1 MRKFQRLYTMVGQ
14 PSPTL
19 VWTAAAAGLLIQ
31 FIVFAVIALD
41 FYHGT
46 LRRNSDVAEN
56 IATLIEQ
63 DIGRNIELYDL
74 ALQAVADSVKDP
86 EVMALP
92 PRLRQIA
99 MFDRTTS
106 APGLGAMVV
115 LDKDGAIALDSVQT
129 PPRAGNFADREY
141 FKFQRDTP
149 RPDGFYISRP
159 FQARLQ
165 QGLWSISI
173 SRRLS
178 APDGEFA
185 GIVSGTLKLDF
196 LRQRLE
202 TLALGKGGV
211 VSLFRDDGTVLV
223 QNLPGNPNVGADW
236 SRATLFKHLPGHTA
250 GLYSSDGV
258 MDHVPR
264 LYAFK
269 RVANLPLVVVA
280 GISRGEVL
288 APWWFRTELIAA
300 VFAAMA
306 MSVIVLVAMFNRELR
321 RRIAAER
328 GQAALA
334 RHDSVSQLANRLG
347 FDEAL
352 LSEWRRATRERQ
364 PLSLLMIDA
373 DHFKQFND
381 YYGHPDGDRVLA
393 AIGAAIRTSIRRPG
407 DIAARYGG
415 EEFAVLMPNTGEE
428 GAIQVAE
435 SIRSGVAAMA
445 IPHERNSHGVVTVS
459 VGAAT
464 TTPGRASAAEMLV
477 ETADRALYI
486 AKSSGRNAV
495 RFDGV
500 TAATAEDDAPRL
512 RA

>member
-1 MRKFQRLYTMVGQ
+1 M
-14 PSPTL
+14 PS
-19 VWTAAAAGLLIQ
+19 
-31 FIVFAVIALD
+31 
-41 FYHGT
+41 
-46 LRRNSDVAEN
+46 
-56 IATLIEQ
+56 
-63 DIGRNIELYDL
+63 
-74 ALQAVADSVKDP
+74 
-86 EVMALP
+86 
-92 PRLRQIA
+92 
-99 MFDRTTS
+99 
-106 APGLGAMVV
+106 
-115 LDKDGAIALDSVQT
+115 
-129 PPRAGNFADREY
+129 
-141 FKFQRDTP
+141 
-149 RPDGFYISRP
+149 
-159 FQARLQ
+159 
-165 QGLWSISI
+165 
-173 SRRLS
+173 
-178 APDGEFA
+178 
-185 GIVSGTLKLDF
+185 
-196 LRQRLE
+196 
-202 TLALGKGGV
+202 
-211 VSLFRDDGTVLV
+211 
-223 QNLPGNPNVGADW
+223 
-236 SRATLFKHLPGHTA
+236 
-250 GLYSSDGV
+250 
-258 MDHVPR
+258 
-264 LYAFK
+264 
-269 RVANLPLVVVA
+269 VVVA

-321 RRIAAER
+321 RRVAAER

-334 RHDSVSQLANRLG
+334 RHDSLSQLADRLG

-352 LSEWRRATRERQ
+352 RIEWRRATRERQ

-373 DHFKQFND
+373 DHFKLFNEH
-381 YYGHPDGDRVLA
+381 YGHPDGDRVLA

-464 TTPGRASAAEMLV
+464 TTPGRTSAAEMLV